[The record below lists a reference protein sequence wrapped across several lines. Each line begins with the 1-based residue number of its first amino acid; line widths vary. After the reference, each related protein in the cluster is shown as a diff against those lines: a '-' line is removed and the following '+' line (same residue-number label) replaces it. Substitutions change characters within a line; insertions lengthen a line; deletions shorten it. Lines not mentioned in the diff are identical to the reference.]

1 MRQGMSPTKAAEEA
15 LLRIV
20 KYYNKFEGALVAV
33 NKDGEYGMLPFIFL
47 PYCRILQKNSIA
59 IGKIIERLM
68 LTHFSPVSHFY
79 TP

>member
-33 NKDGEYGMLPFIFL
+33 NKDGEYGMLPFIFV
-47 PYCRILQKNSIA
+47 PFYYR
-59 IGKIIERLM
+59 M
-68 LTHFSPVSHFY
+68 LLNQYHF
-79 TP
+79 TA

>member
-33 NKDGEYGMLPFIFL
+33 NKDGEYGMLPFIFFYL
-47 PYCRILQKNSIA
+47 
-59 IGKIIERLM
+59 IIEYFKKILWQ
-68 LTHFSPVSHFY
+68 LVKL
-79 TP
+79 

>member
-33 NKDGEYGMLPFIFL
+33 NKDGEYGMLPFIFFTL
-47 PYCRILQKNSIA
+47 LSYTSK
-59 IGKIIERLM
+59 K
-68 LTHFSPVSHFY
+68 FY
-79 TP
+79 SNW